1 MAAERTLV
9 DPPTAL
15 WRVEWKDPALRYSHI
30 SPVDA
35 SLDGAGN
42 LFDVPGA
49 GVLYAATQPEG
60 AFAETT
66 AHFRPKAS
74 LIAKVEAA
82 ANDGEAPPPSGVLDA
97 SWRARRML
105 RSFQTVDALPFVDI
119 EAPETHTYLTL
130 HAARLLDSLHI
141 TSLDVPMMRG
151 RSRWLTRG
159 LAEWVYN
166 SRDDAGDALFAGVRY
181 VSRLGDYECWAI
193 FDGTDVE
200 QLTEQRV
207 GIDNPALVT
216 VAERHGLTLV

>member
-1 MAAERTLV
+1 MQAELTLV
-9 DPPTAL
+9 DPPATL
-15 WRVEWKDPALRYSHI
+15 WRVEWRNPPLHYSRI

-42 LFDVPGA
+42 RFDVPGA

-74 LIAKVEAA
+74 LIAKMQAA
-82 ANDGEAPPPSGVLDA
+82 ANDGEMPSLPGQLDA
-97 SWRARRML
+97 SWRTRRVL
-105 RSFQTVDALPFVDI
+105 RSFQAVNALPFVDI
-119 EAPETHTYLTL
+119 EAPETHTYLTA

-141 TSLDVPMMRG
+141 TNLDVSTVRG

-159 LAEWVYN
+159 LADWVYN
-166 SRDDAGDALFAGVRY
+166 SRDDAGDALFGGIRY

-193 FDGTDVE
+193 FDGTDVK
-200 QLTEQRV
+200 QLTEQPID
-207 GIDNPALVT
+207 IDNPALVAIA
-216 VAERHGLTLV
+216 VRHGLTLI

>member
-1 MAAERTLV
+1 MPAELTLV
-9 DPPTAL
+9 DPPAAL
-15 WRVEWKDPALRYSHI
+15 WRVEWKNPPLRYSHI

-35 SLDGAGN
+35 SLDAAGN
-42 LFDVPGA
+42 RFDVPGA
-49 GVLYAATQPEG
+49 GVLYAATDPEG

-74 LIAKVEAA
+74 LIAKMQAA
-82 ANDGEAPPPSGVLDA
+82 ANDGEAPPLPGLLDTT
-97 SWRARRML
+97 WRTRRAL

-119 EAPETHTYLTL
+119 EAPETHTYLTV

-141 TSLDVPMMRG
+141 TNLDVSIVRG

-166 SRDDAGDALFAGVRY
+166 SRNDAGAALFAGIRY
-181 VSRLGDYECWAI
+181 ISRLGDYECWAI
-193 FDGTDVE
+193 FDGTEIE
-200 QLTEQRV
+200 QLTEQR
-207 GIDNPALVT
+207 IDIDDPSLVA